1 MKTKYIQVTISVL
14 LLTGFFYF
22 IDTNEMFF
30 IISYSDKWSFFL
42 ACILSF
48 CGNAACAFR
57 WTKILNCE
65 SKMKF
70 WKAIKAYFESISFT
84 TVVPVGMLG
93 GELYRSVR
101 LSSRNASGKLASKLK
116 PSKEVM
122 LSVLADRVHG
132 FWALCFLAVLT
143 IFYSIIFESDAFL
156 TNELHIKQSTFVLFY
171 FLLLIIVVA
180 APFLSSKIK
189 IFFSKSTTELNVVN
203 LLLLRSKKKITIFT
217 SVSSQVFFAL
227 SFFLCLSATNVN
239 ISVAQCFIIVP
250 IIFLFAALPLSLAG
264 FGPRE
269 YSAAIILSFL
279 GFELENSVASSILF
293 GLTITL
299 QGIGFLLI
307 NLIFY
312 PKHR

>member
-30 IISYSDKWSFFL
+30 VISYSDKWSFFL

-70 WKAIKAYFESISFT
+70 WKAIKAYFESISFA

-93 GELYRSVR
+93 GDLYRSVR

-116 PSKEVM
+116 PSKEVI

-143 IFYSIIFESDAFL
+143 IFYSILFESYAFL
-156 TNELHIKQSTFVLFY
+156 ANEMLFKQSTFVLFY
-171 FLLLIIVVA
+171 LLLLIIVVA

-189 IFFSKSTTELNVVN
+189 IFFSKSTTELNAVN
-203 LLLLRSKKKITIFT
+203 LLLLRSKKKITIFA
-217 SVSSQVFFAL
+217 SVSSQIFFAV

-250 IIFLFAALPLSLAG
+250 IIFLFATLPLSLAG

>member
-1 MKTKYIQVTISVL
+1 MKTKSIQVTISVL
-14 LLTGFFYF
+14 LLTGFFYL
-22 IDTNEMFF
+22 IDTNEMFSV
-30 IISYSDKWSFFL
+30 ISYSDKWSFFL

-93 GELYRSVR
+93 GDLYRSVR

-143 IFYSIIFESDAFL
+143 IFYSIIFESDGFFAY
-156 TNELHIKQSTFVLFY
+156 ELYFKQSTFVLFY
-171 FLLLIIVVA
+171 LLLLIIVVA

-189 IFFSKSTTELNVVN
+189 ILFSKSTTELSAVN
-203 LLLLRSKKKITIFT
+203 LFLLRSKKKITIFA
-217 SVSSQVFFAL
+217 SVSSQIFFAV

-307 NLIFY
+307 NLIFSS
-312 PKHR
+312 KDR

>member
-1 MKTKYIQVTISVL
+1 MKTKSIQVTISLL

-22 IDTNEMFF
+22 IDINEMFSV
-30 IISYSDKWSFFL
+30 ISYSDKWGFFL

-93 GELYRSVR
+93 GDFYRSVR
-101 LSSRNASGKLASKLK
+101 LSSRNSSEEFSSKFK
-116 PSKEVM
+116 PSKEVI

-132 FWALCFLAVLT
+132 FWALCFLAVST

-156 TNELHIKQSTFVLFY
+156 ANELYFKQSTSVLFY
-171 FLLLIIVVA
+171 LFFLFIVVA
-180 APFLSSKIK
+180 GPFLSSEIK
-189 IFFSKSTTELNVVN
+189 IFFSKSTTELNPVN
-203 LLLLRSKKKITIFT
+203 LLLLRSKKKITIFA
-217 SVSSQVFFAL
+217 SVSSQIFFAA
-227 SFFLCLSATNVN
+227 SFFLCLNATNVN
-239 ISVAQCFIIVP
+239 ISVSQCFIIVP

-269 YSAAIILSFL
+269 YGAAIILSFL

-312 PKHR
+312 PKDR